1 VLVRGAVLRCDGA
14 GWRYYGRG
22 PDDSQVAAVVSPV
35 AQSRGH
41 AGRAL
46 AVSAVAVGVLIAVAA
61 GIAILASR
69 GSVDVRLGDEV
80 FSGQDAE
87 RLAAEIA
94 DRGPIL
100 YADTAGGSRDIV
112 VQHQGDDP
120 TVGWIAVAARPPGT
134 PRECTIQ
141 SRDRDEPFRL
151 LDASGEVSGECD
163 GREFPPDGEGLPM
176 YPVTVRDGRVDID
189 LNAADRATSTNG

>member
-1 VLVRGAVLRCDGA
+1 M
-14 GWRYYGRG
+14 
-22 PDDSQVAAVVSPV
+22 SPV

-69 GSVDVRLGDEV
+69 GEVDVKLGDEV
-80 FSGQDAE
+80 FSGQDVD
-87 RLAAEIA
+87 RLAAEIE

-112 VQHQGDDP
+112 VTHLGDDP
-120 TVGWIAVAARPPGT
+120 QSGWYAFAARPAGV
-134 PRECTIQ
+134 PRECTVQ
-141 SRDRDEPFRL
+141 SRDREGPFRL
-151 LDASGEVSGECD
+151 LGPDAQVTAECD
-163 GREFPPDGEGLPM
+163 GREFPPDGEGLPP
-176 YPVTVRDGRVDID
+176 YPVTVRDGKLDID
-189 LNAADRATSTNG
+189 LNAADRATSTTG

>member
-1 VLVRGAVLRCDGA
+1 
-14 GWRYYGRG
+14 
-22 PDDSQVAAVVSPV
+22 VSPV

-46 AVSAVAVGVLIAVAA
+46 AVSAAAVGVLLAVAA
-61 GIAILASR
+61 GVALLASR
-69 GSVDVRLGDEV
+69 GEVDVNLGDDV

-87 RLAAEIA
+87 RLAAEIE

-112 VQHQGDDP
+112 VTHRGDNP
-120 TVGWIAVAARPPGT
+120 EEGWLALAARPPGA
-134 PRECTIQ
+134 PRQCSIQ

-151 LDASGEVSGECD
+151 LDPDGEVTDECD
-163 GREFPPDGEGLPM
+163 GREFPPDGEGLPQ
-176 YPVTVRDGRVDID
+176 YPVTVRDGELDID
-189 LNAADRATSTNG
+189 LNAADRPTSATG